1 VRDGTVARKYAET
14 LFELGVKH
22 DRPEEYGEAISM
34 VADLLDAEASF
45 RVFLETPRIAAAA
58 KKDLVRETFGT
69 KLPKHVV
76 NFVLVCIDKRRQ
88 RLLREIASQ
97 YGDLLDAH
105 LGRERVEV
113 TVARPM
119 DEETRNMIT
128 GRLTEALGRQAIPQV
143 RVRPEILGG
152 LVVRTGDTIY
162 DGSIRSRLERL
173 RGRMLQAQLPARAAA
188 SDR

>member
-1 VRDGTVARKYAET
+1 MRDGTVARNYAET
-14 LFELGVKH
+14 LFELGVKL

-34 VADLLDAEASF
+34 VAALLDAEVNF

-58 KKDLVRETFGT
+58 KKDLVRQTFGAT
-69 KLPKHVV
+69 VPKHVV

-88 RLLREIASQ
+88 RLLREIARQ
-97 YGDLLDAH
+97 YGELLDQH

-113 TVARPM
+113 TVARPLA
-119 DEETRNMIT
+119 EEAQQLIAE
-128 GRLTEALGRQAIPQV
+128 RLTAALGRQAIPQV
-143 RVRPEILGG
+143 RVKPEILGG